1 MKRIT
6 SHLAAIAAAA
16 LCAANAWAAN
26 PDTESR
32 AGALAGASGSTTV
45 CENGTNNGTPCAF
58 AGDCTG
64 GGTCTAVANVQ
75 VKARGLL
82 TIIADTKPFGI
93 GWTST
98 TMPGCTNPIAS
109 TGTPGSCETPENAT
123 FTLMLEFTL
132 NAKKY
137 TYAETFVRLPNGN
150 NCPVSGD
157 CSGQIENWT
166 VGGNPN
172 SEAGWNQLAI
182 ESTISER
189 SLFTGT
195 VVKLRW
201 GGLPPAAEAAVGAV
215 IGKTAS
221 QRVAMSRT
229 DSVPICTDTTP
240 CNLSATNPH
249 FSDHS
254 NGTDPLATV
263 RRWKVDIAVIGP

>member
-1 MKRIT
+1 MKRLVT
-6 SHLAAIAAAA
+6 QLAWLLVLALAAAPAG
-16 LCAANAWAAN
+16 AAN

-32 AGALAGASGSTTV
+32 ASALSEASGSTTV

-75 VKARGLL
+75 IKARGLL
-82 TIIADTKPFGI
+82 TIIADTKPLGI

-98 TMPGCTNPIAS
+98 TMPGCTNPVAA
-109 TGTPGSCETPENAT
+109 TGSPGSCETPENAT

-137 TYAETFVRLPNGN
+137 TYAETFVRLPSGN
-150 NCPVSGD
+150 DCPVSLD
-157 CSGQIENWT
+157 CSGQIENWS

-172 SEAGWNQLAI
+172 SQAGWNQAAI

-189 SLFTGT
+189 SLFPGT
-195 VVKLRW
+195 FVQIRW
-201 GGLPPAAEAAVGAV
+201 GGLPPAAEAAVGTV

-221 QRVAMSRT
+221 QRIALSRT
-229 DSVPICTDTTP
+229 DSVPICTDATP
-240 CNLSATNPH
+240 CNHSATNPH

-254 NGTDPLATV
+254 TGTDPLATV